1 MPKQT
6 WTLEEEK
13 QLAHLVLIERK
24 GWYAISELLGR
35 TADSVRMKWRNT
47 YGETGKF
54 SDPEQL
60 GSRVPIIGIFD
71 VETLPMKV
79 YAWGLWDKYTS
90 PEQVIEESCFLSW
103 AGKYLNDP
111 TIHSDVLTKE
121 EALSRDGIRIA
132 TTCWNFI
139 NNCDILVGHNLEKFD
154 MRVVN
159 TFFLKAD
166 LPPLRPL
173 QIDTLKIVKNNF
185 RFSSNKMGAV
195 NTALNIRTKI
205 ENEGFRL
212 WKRCSEGDE
221 DALKT
226 MLEYNIGDIQALED
240 LFYIIRPYITNQKFN
255 YNLYSEL
262 TETVCPVC
270 GSHDFKFNG
279 YYYTGA
285 GKWESLRCS
294 DCKTLFRS
302 KDNLLHKD
310 KKKLIGVPHT

>member
-1 MPKQT
+1 MAKP
-6 WTLEEEK
+6 WTKEEE
-13 QLAHLVLIERK
+13 HELVGLRVSGNK
-24 GWYAISELLGR
+24 GWYEIAEKLGR
-35 TADSVRMKWRNT
+35 SADSVRMKWRNT
-47 YGETGKF
+47 FGETGKF

-60 GSRVPIIGIFD
+60 GRRVPKIGIFD

-79 YAWGLWDKYTS
+79 YAWSLWDKYTS

-103 AGKYLNDP
+103 AGKFLNDP
-111 TIHSDVLTKE
+111 TIYSDCLTPE
-121 EALSRDGIRIA
+121 ESKNRDGLRIA
-132 TTCWNFI
+132 VSCWEFI
-139 NNCDILVGHNLEKFD
+139 NQCDILVGHNLHKFD

-173 QIDTLKIVKNNF
+173 QIDTLEVVRKNF

-195 NTALNIRTKI
+195 NNALNITTKI

-212 WKRCSEGDE
+212 WKKCDEGDQE
-221 DALKT
+221 ALDT
-226 MLEYNIGDIQALED
+226 MLEYNIGDITALED

-270 GSHDFKFNG
+270 GEKEFKFNG
-279 YYYTGA
+279 HYYTSA
-285 GKWESLRCS
+285 GKWESLRCMS
-294 DCKTLFRS
+294 CKTLFRS
-302 KDNLLHKD
+302 KENLLGKN
-310 KKKLIGVPHT
+310 KKKSMGVPHT